1 MWRLFL
7 YRKGDNNIITTDTPI
22 HTLIHAIENA
32 WTSTELTAGTI
43 FGICFTFLDKAFGGL
58 DASIEAL
65 AVLMCLDVL
74 TGIGAGLRH
83 HRLSSA
89 VGSKGL
95 FKKAGIFVCILIG
108 FMLDTAIQV
117 DIFRDMVI
125 AGFALIEGMSLI
137 ENIDRMGFGYIIPA
151 FLRDKMKQIAEEKR
165 LKGDKKYEKR
175 N

>member
-1 MWRLFL
+1 M
-7 YRKGDNNIITTDTPI
+7 
-22 HTLIHAIENA
+22 
-32 WTSTELTAGTI
+32 
-43 FGICFTFLDKAFGGL
+43 
-58 DASIEAL
+58 
-65 AVLMCLDVL
+65 
-74 TGIGAGLRH
+74 
-83 HRLSSA
+83 
-89 VGSKGL
+89 
-95 FKKAGIFVCILIG
+95 GIFVCILIG

-165 LKGDKKYEKR
+165 LKGDKKYETR

>member
-1 MWRLFL
+1 
-7 YRKGDNNIITTDTPI
+7 
-22 HTLIHAIENA
+22 
-32 WTSTELTAGTI
+32 
-43 FGICFTFLDKAFGGL
+43 
-58 DASIEAL
+58 
-65 AVLMCLDVL
+65 MCLDVL
-74 TGIGAGLRH
+74 TGIAAGLKH

-108 FMLDTAIQV
+108 FLLDTAIHV

-137 ENIDRMGFGYIIPA
+137 ENIDRMGYGYIIPA

-175 N
+175 RGETTERRQKI

>member
-1 MWRLFL
+1 MHNL
-7 YRKGDNNIITTDTPI
+7 YETITTLWTQLEVKLGI
-22 HTLIHAIENA
+22 AAGLLWNA
-32 WTSTELTAGTI
+32 FSFAV
-43 FGICFTFLDKAFGGL
+43 GGL
-58 DASIEAL
+58 DASIGAL

-74 TGIGAGLRH
+74 TGIAAGIRH

-108 FMLDTAIQV
+108 FMLDTAIHV

-165 LKGDKKYEKR
+165 LKGDKKYETR
-175 N
+175 D

>member
-1 MWRLFL
+1 M
-7 YRKGDNNIITTDTPI
+7 Y
-22 HTLIHAIENA
+22 
-32 WTSTELTAGTI
+32 
-43 FGICFTFLDKAFGGL
+43 TFLDKAFGGL

-74 TGIGAGLRH
+74 TGIAAGLKH

-108 FMLDTAIQV
+108 FLLDTAIHV